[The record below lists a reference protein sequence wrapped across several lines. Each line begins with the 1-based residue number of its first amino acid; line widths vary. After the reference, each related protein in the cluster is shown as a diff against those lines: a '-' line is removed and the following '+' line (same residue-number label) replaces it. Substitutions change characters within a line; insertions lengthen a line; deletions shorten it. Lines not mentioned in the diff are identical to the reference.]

1 MRDKWSKSRDEA
13 AKREE
18 ELIVVK
24 ALLKTKEVALYGAQE
39 VSQILC
45 TLSLCLKI
53 TQKVSFQLLGFFLRV
68 TTRHGSALHS
78 AVQCRAAPSPNQN
91 KKSKHV
97 QILSNVAENETF
109 LNGFQTLCNNLLL

>member
-1 MRDKWSKSRDEA
+1 MRDKWSKSRDDA

-39 VSQILC
+39 VSQIFC
-45 TLSLCLKI
+45 YSFTVFENHSKSLI
-53 TQKVSFQLLGFFLRV
+53 SAFSYARV